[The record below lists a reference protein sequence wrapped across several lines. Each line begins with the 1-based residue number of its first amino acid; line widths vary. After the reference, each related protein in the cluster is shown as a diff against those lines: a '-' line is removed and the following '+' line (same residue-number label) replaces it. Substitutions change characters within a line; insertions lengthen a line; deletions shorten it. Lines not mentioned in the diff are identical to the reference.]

1 VKELRRVLVVVDP
14 TAASHPAV
22 EKGAHLARLARA
34 HLELVISDYSPEI
47 APRHFFDAETY
58 DVAAARYR
66 APHVDKLEALASPL
80 RAQGLT
86 VDVDVQLETP
96 LHIAIL
102 RKIRAV
108 EPDIVVKDTH
118 YHTVIRRTLLTNTDW
133 HLIRE
138 CPVPLLLV
146 RREPWSSEAPRVGAA
161 VDPGH
166 VRDEPA
172 VLDHAILDAA
182 ERLKATCG
190 AQTFAVH
197 VFAALRGL
205 RAGAAQNDEWG
216 VGRGAFGKVVQEL
229 RAARQRE
236 FERLFEG
243 RSFAPADRFFLDGDV
258 IETLP
263 LFVAEQNADILV
275 LGAVARGR
283 AYELFVGSTAER
295 LLDRLP
301 CDVLIVKAVAAA

>member
-1 VKELRRVLVVVDP
+1 MDSLQRILVVVDP

-22 EKGAHLARLARA
+22 EKGAHLARIAHA
-34 HLELVISDYSPEI
+34 HLELVICDYSSEI
-47 APRHFFDAETY
+47 APSHFADAETY
-58 DVAAARYR
+58 DVAAERYR
-66 APHVDKLEALASPL
+66 APHTDKLEALASPL
-80 RAQGLT
+80 RTLGLS

-96 LHIAIL
+96 LHVAIL
-102 RKIRAV
+102 RKIRATR
-108 EPDIVVKDTH
+108 PDIVVKDTH

-146 RREPWSSEAPRVGAA
+146 RRESWTGGPLRVGAA

-166 VRDEPA
+166 LRDEPA
-172 VLDHAILDAA
+172 ALDRAILDAV
-182 ERLKATCG
+182 ERLKTTCG
-190 AQTFAVH
+190 AHTFAVH

-205 RAGAAQNDEWG
+205 RTGAAQNDECSF
-216 VGRGAFGKVVQEL
+216 GRGALGKVVQEL
-229 RAARQRE
+229 RAARHEQ
-236 FERLFEG
+236 FERLLQG
-243 RSFAPADRFFLDGDV
+243 RAFAPAERFFLDGDV

-263 LFVAEQNADILV
+263 LFVAEQNADILA

-301 CDVLIVKAVAAA
+301 CDVLIVKATGAS